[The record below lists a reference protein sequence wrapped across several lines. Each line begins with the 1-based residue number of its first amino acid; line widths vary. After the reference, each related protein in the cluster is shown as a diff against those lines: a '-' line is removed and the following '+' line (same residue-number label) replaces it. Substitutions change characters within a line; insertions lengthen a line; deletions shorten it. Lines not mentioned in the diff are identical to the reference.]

1 MIVDTI
7 FPTVLTAIA
16 QSGFR
21 PKSIKCDKI
30 KSMIHDR
37 FGPLINQ
44 FNDLE
49 AINRSEPV
57 LSNLKSLDFKLR
69 FFIFFQGHPR
79 LPDYSGIGA
88 LLRHEN
94 MEFLHDDG

>member
-69 FFIFFQGHPR
+69 FFIFFSRPPSSTR
-79 LPDYSGIGA
+79 LFWYRGPFATRKHGVSP
-88 LLRHEN
+88 
-94 MEFLHDDG
+94 